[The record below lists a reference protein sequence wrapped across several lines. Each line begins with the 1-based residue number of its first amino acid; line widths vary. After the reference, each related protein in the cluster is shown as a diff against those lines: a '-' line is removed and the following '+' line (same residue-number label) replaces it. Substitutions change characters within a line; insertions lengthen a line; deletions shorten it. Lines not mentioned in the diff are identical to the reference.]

1 MHMEA
6 YKDSKK
12 LDFEQADSQ
21 KYDFTSLLSITNLIS
36 MTTLSLLDW
45 QILAH
50 STEEKPFDFFFCT
63 KCSSYH
69 LLLSKLLLST

>member
-36 MTTLSLLDW
+36 M
-45 QILAH
+45 I
-50 STEEKPFDFFFCT
+50 
-63 KCSSYH
+63 
-69 LLLSKLLLST
+69 